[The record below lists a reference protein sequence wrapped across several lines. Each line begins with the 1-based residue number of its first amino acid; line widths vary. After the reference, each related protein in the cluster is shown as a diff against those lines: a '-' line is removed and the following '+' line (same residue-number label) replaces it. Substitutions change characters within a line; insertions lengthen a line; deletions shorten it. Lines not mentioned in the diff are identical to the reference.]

1 MQIQQRMVKLD
12 MEKKDLGSLIYTYDM
27 AAGEALGKRENHTPK
42 IEAPAKAKPDQ
53 PVTLKITVGP
63 HPNTVE
69 HSIRWLAVFFYEEGR
84 AFNPINLAKV
94 SFNPP
99 TTEPEITLS
108 VKLSKSGVIHALE
121 YCNLHGLWS
130 GKKEITIG

>member
-1 MQIQQRMVKLD
+1 
-12 MEKKDLGSLIYTYDM
+12 MEMKDLGAVIYTYDM
-27 AAGEALGKRENHTPK
+27 AAGEALGKRESHTPK
-42 IEAPAKAKPDQ
+42 IDVPAKAKSDEAI
-53 PVTLKITVGP
+53 VVKVSVGP

-84 AFNPINLAKV
+84 AFNPITLAKV
-94 SFNPP
+94 SFNAP
-99 TTEPEITLS
+99 TTEPEITLK

-130 GKKEITIG
+130 GKKEIMIG

>member
-1 MQIQQRMVKLD
+1 
-12 MEKKDLGSLIYTYDM
+12 MEMKDLGSAIYTYDL
-27 AAGEALGKRENHTPK
+27 AAGEALGKRESHTPK
-42 IEAPAKAKPDQ
+42 IEAPVMAKSDEAIMVK
-53 PVTLKITVGP
+53 VSVGP

-84 AFNPINLAKV
+84 AFNPLTLAKV
-94 SFNPP
+94 SFNAP
-99 TTEPEITLS
+99 TTEPEIVLK

-130 GKKEITIG
+130 GKKEIKIG

>member
-1 MQIQQRMVKLD
+1 MMVKPD
-12 MEKKDLGSLIYTYDM
+12 MEKNDLGSLIYTYDM
-27 AAGEALGKRENHTPK
+27 AAGEALGKREAHTPK

-53 PVTLKITVGP
+53 PVTIKITVGP

-69 HSIRWLAVFFYEEGR
+69 HSIRWLTVFFYEEGR
-84 AFNPINLAKV
+84 AFNPISLAKV
-94 SFNPP
+94 SFNAP

-130 GKKEITIG
+130 GKKEIILG